1 MGTTEYGS
9 VYEGNYGGTAGDC
22 FRPIFIDRTA
32 FGRAQSGWHKL
43 TVDQQPGKNFR
54 SRTPFR
60 LQTVGYISIDSA
72 SKDHLSKLM
81 VKNEVVRLTELV
93 TRGLEAAVLAR
104 SIQGVRAVKEDI
116 LI

>member
-1 MGTTEYGS
+1 
-9 VYEGNYGGTAGDC
+9 
-22 FRPIFIDRTA
+22 
-32 FGRAQSGWHKL
+32 
-43 TVDQQPGKNFR
+43 
-54 SRTPFR
+54 
-60 LQTVGYISIDSA
+60 
-72 SKDHLSKLM
+72 M